1 MPCYTSI
8 ADSDVKFN
16 KILFIHIP
24 KTGGTSIESHIRSTG
39 KYKETLFTP
48 AGTPLSERRE
58 FSDCNLKKIHS
69 QHQSFNTII
78 THEKQLDVK
87 IDEVDLFLS
96 VVRNPY
102 NRAISE
108 LFWRKSAVPTDSVD
122 VINKQLRILLKTPNW
137 GAYHIFPQY
146 VFLLNQQNTI
156 DDRFIVLKTEVL
168 TDSVRQL
175 GCVFS
180 KFNRFW
186 NQSHPI
192 KHQRESPDYFN
203 FLDGESIKVINDLYH
218 DDFTLFGY
226 DKLQL

>member
-8 ADSDVKFN
+8 ADSNVNFN

-24 KTGGTSIESHIRSTG
+24 KTGGTSIESHLRSTG
-39 KYKETLFTP
+39 KYTETLFTP
-48 AGTPLSERRE
+48 AGTPLSERLD

-69 QHQSFNTII
+69 QHQSFNTILN
-78 THEKQLDVK
+78 HEKQLDVK
-87 IDEVDLFLS
+87 INEVDLFLS

-108 LFWRKSAVPTDSVD
+108 LFWRKNAVPTDSVD
-122 VINKQLRILLKTPNW
+122 VINNQLRILLKAPNW

-146 VFLLNQQNTI
+146 VFLLNQQNII
-156 DDRFIVLKTEVL
+156 DDRFIVLKTEAL
-168 TDSVRQL
+168 TDSLTQL

-180 KFNRFW
+180 TFNRFW
-186 NQSHPI
+186 NRSHSV
-192 KHQRESPDYFN
+192 KRQGESQDYFN
-203 FLDGESIKVINDLYH
+203 FLDGESIKIINDLYH

-226 DKLQL
+226 DKL